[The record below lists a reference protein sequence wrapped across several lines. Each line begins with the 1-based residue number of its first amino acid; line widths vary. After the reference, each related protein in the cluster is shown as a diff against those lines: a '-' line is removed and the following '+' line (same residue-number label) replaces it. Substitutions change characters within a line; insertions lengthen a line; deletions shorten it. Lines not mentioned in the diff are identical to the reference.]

1 MVRFYLEKFF
11 MYSIFVFFLSISLL
25 GNADKLFFGGIPFRK
40 IAFLVF
46 FSSVLFFILHKKIKL
61 GVLICTIFFIIF
73 GFFFAGLVPMVRGL
87 SIADA
92 IAQVLPYTIPFLA
105 IFITSFVD
113 DKISKTCNSF
123 FSKMIFFVGIMHC
136 VASFSYFFSDEIG
149 NSIYVILS
157 IYLNDVETTDDMVP
171 DFSGS
176 ILVTRIQFGIS
187 VFLVLYFYFKIKNL
201 ILFNSRLN
209 KIKLFVSFIFILI
222 TQSRA
227 LIFSVILIPALYYL
241 YIALQPVFKNLY
253 SRAVLFVMTL
263 FTPTVLTYLIVR
275 FDPLKTIGLTR
286 EYGEDLRF
294 LQQESLLNG
303 LSDNVFFGISMGAPA
318 DIVRSVNMPWIYE
331 LSIIAFIAQ
340 IGFLGLALLFLML
353 CFFAYYLSTAKS
365 NYYTKFVINYKE
377 NALAL
382 SAIFSFVLA
391 SNTNPYLNNFIG
403 GFILLVFFIEYG
415 RSYIF
420 LK

>member
-1 MVRFYLEKFF
+1 MVRSYVEKCF
-11 MYSIFVFFLSISLL
+11 MYSMFVFFLSISLL

-40 IAFLVF
+40 ITFI
-46 FSSVLFFILHKKIKL
+46 FFISSIIFYLLYKRIKL

-73 GFFFAGLVPMVRGL
+73 GFFFAGLVPIVRGL

-92 IAQVLPYTIPFLA
+92 ISQILPYTIPFLA
-105 IFITSFVD
+105 MFITSFIN
-113 DKISKTCNSF
+113 DKTNKTCNDF
-123 FSKMIFFVGIMHC
+123 FSKVIFFVGVMHC
-136 VASFSYFFSDEIG
+136 VASFSYFLSEEIG

-171 DFSGS
+171 DFAGS
-176 ILVTRIQFGIS
+176 FLVTRIQFGIS
-187 VFLVLYFYFKIKNL
+187 VFLVLYFYFKIKDFIFL
-201 ILFNSRLN
+201 KSRLN
-209 KIKLFVSFIFILI
+209 KVKLFVSFIFILI

-227 LIFSVILIPALYYL
+227 LIFSVILIPVLYYL
-241 YIALQPVFKNLY
+241 YIALQPLFKTLV

-263 FTPTVLTYLIVR
+263 FTPTVLTYLIVI

-303 LSDNVFFGISMGAPA
+303 LSDNIFWGISMGAHA
-318 DIVRSVNMPWIYE
+318 DIVRNVNTPWIYE

-340 IGFLGLALLFLML
+340 IGFLGLTFIFLML
-353 CFFAYYLSTAKS
+353 FLFAYYLSTAKS
-365 NYYTKFVINYKE
+365 NYCTKFVVNYKE